1 MKGIRK
7 MFEKFEKVMSAAAFA
22 EAGEFDTAR
31 EIMRDEQR
39 LRKQPGKRINASLA
53 ANSSK

>member
-7 MFEKFEKVMSAAAFA
+7 MLEKFENVMSAAAFA

-31 EIMRDEQR
+31 DFLKEEQR
-39 LRKQPGKRINASLA
+39 PRIQPVKRMKASLTA
-53 ANSSK
+53 KSSR